1 MLGPSGRYYQ
11 MTATAMGGKL
21 QCPILSLLNNH
32 NLRLYSHNQSI
43 FLVKIIFVERL

>member
-1 MLGPSGRYYQ
+1 MLGPSRRYYQ
-11 MTATAMGGKL
+11 MTATAIGGKL